1 MHFFWGVDRMT
12 ATELSR
18 AQFVTGQED
27 WKFNVALRGQEF
39 ATMTKCMSSAPMRV
53 CNVVVPIM
61 YNTAPLVRGD
71 RLILQIAKEKK
82 APDPKTARPAG
93 QKAQKEQ
100 EKKRK
105 KDAKEELKAH
115 KSGKTTICGQGAS
128 FV

>member
-12 ATELSR
+12 AEELSR

-53 CNVVVPIM
+53 CSMVAPIM
-61 YNTAPLVRGD
+61 HNTAPLVRGD
-71 RLILQIAKEKK
+71 RLILKIAKEKK
-82 APDPKTARPAG
+82 APDPKSAKPAW

-105 KDAKEELKAH
+105 KDAGEGRKTH
-115 KSGKTTICGQGAS
+115 KSGKTTICGQGAH